1 MKSSFNIDGTS
12 VLGFVFGLA
21 GIAFGIWQAKKA
33 DDIAKKIDA
42 FIEDIDEKTPVEV
55 KEEIVN
61 KAIEKAVA
69 REVKSAVSRTADRIH
84 DDSMKEIK
92 TQVGE
97 AVENEKDAVK
107 ERVKTRVKDIVNS
120 IDQEEFEADMKK
132 EAKKIMIEKFNK
144 TLNSLT
150 GEFKGR
156 LGDLFDWTK
165 ALGDVARSR
174 RSPMPPWWME

>member
-1 MKSSFNIDGTS
+1 MKSGFNIDGTNI
-12 VLGFVFGLA
+12 LGFLIGLA
-21 GIAFGIWQAKKA
+21 GVAFGLYQAKKN
-33 DDIAKKIDA
+33 DDIVKKIDA
-42 FIEDIDEKTPVEV
+42 SIEDIDEKTPVEV

-69 REVKSAVSRTADRIH
+69 REVKNAVSRTADRIH
-84 DDSMKEIK
+84 DDSMMEISK
-92 TQVGE
+92 QVNE
-97 AVENEKDAVK
+97 AIEDEKSAIK
-107 ERVKTRVKDIVNS
+107 ERVKIRVKDIVNG

-144 TLNSLT
+144 TLNGLT